1 MEFVMGLSKYLLAA
15 AAASM
20 VVSPAIAQSAS
31 PVAVSGSIRT
41 SADMADSEE
50 LKGGSVIVALLAAA
64 AIIGGILLL
73 ASNNSDTPTSP

>member
-1 MEFVMGLSKYLLAA
+1 MGLSKYLMAA
-15 AAASM
+15 AAAVM
-20 VVSPAIAQSAS
+20 VATPAIAQTAN
-31 PVAVSGSIRT
+31 PVAATGSIRA
-41 SADMADSEE
+41 SADVSDSEE